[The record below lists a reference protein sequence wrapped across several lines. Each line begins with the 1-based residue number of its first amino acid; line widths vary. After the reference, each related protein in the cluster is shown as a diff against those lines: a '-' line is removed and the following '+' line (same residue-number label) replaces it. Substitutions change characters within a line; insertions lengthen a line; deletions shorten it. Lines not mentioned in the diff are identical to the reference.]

1 MCLGLFYEKT
11 VTSFDDLRK
20 AIKVLDEDS
29 GIRLVGKKNGRKC
42 LVFVTRFGES
52 FTTMTY
58 SMMRK
63 TGAPGKRL
71 DVDEFAGADEV
82 ATALRKAAPGR
93 IRAYVY

>member
-1 MCLGLFYEKT
+1 MFYEKT

-29 GIRLVGKKNGRKC
+29 GIRLIGEKNGRKC
-42 LVFVTRFGES
+42 LVFVTRFGGS

-58 SMMRK
+58 SMVRK

-71 DVDEFAGADEV
+71 EVDEFAGADEV